1 MADKENLVIPAD
13 DLRDL
18 TNYLRTVPTE
28 HEGYEYTK
36 QWVDKVV
43 TFPFTGQ
50 IVLANDAL
58 NCAPFVTA
66 AQYGNVPVV
75 KYFLQR
81 FAGLFDINHT
91 GTIVSL
97 TTLNQVEGATA
108 LWGASTRNHVEVV
121 KMLLDA
127 GADVNKPTAI
137 GSTPLR
143 GAAFNGHC
151 DTMNVLIEHGADLNY
166 ANVLGQSP
174 LLTSIMRGHLEA
186 AKLLLDKGAQQDTKT
201 IHNHSVMHAAAAGG
215 DTDILKMLLD
225 CGIKAEFYL
234 EHDFEHFKES
244 ACPAILAASSGRIEA
259 VEYLCGLEQ
268 CPPECRSEA
277 YLLLGATLAETSRN
291 VFSGDAKQYWVKA
304 LQVRES
310 CGYKPKFL
318 PPTEALYN
326 LTEIQCMED
335 LEIEFPYPLEMDKW
349 YGIQSLIIRERIMG
363 YSDTILINYLVRR
376 GIIYCRLQD
385 IKLSELLWRK
395 AITSMYRYSNKIDVL
410 GPSLVDGIQKEVNR
424 HLMFMVDGLY
434 AMTQDYQYEPAFAEF
449 MEFILHH
456 LDHVQDYPTKD
467 DNDFN
472 TTLQLALYLVYI
484 WLRYDTYMLKD
495 NRKWSEKCSQLGQRL
510 VSSHLYSPKGSTLLH
525 MAVSDFSVGGK
536 STFYTAV
543 AEDTGEQ
550 LSLLVTAL
558 LQWGADKALYD
569 VDSDGNR
576 PIHIATTTCHLNSHP
591 ELIPPFLQ
599 HGCSPYVVNAA
610 GEDAVLLAKVDRVKA
625 SLFGDGPMSLASQCC
640 RTLVQYGI
648 DCNSLPTHI
657 KNYVSLFDKNTIAAV
672 N

>member
-1 MADKENLVIPAD
+1 MDEGSFVVPAD

-18 TNYLRTVPTE
+18 TNYLRTNLTE

-36 QWVDKVV
+36 QWVNKVV
-43 TFPFTGQ
+43 TFPLTGQ

-81 FAGLFDINHT
+81 FAGSFDINHT

-97 TTLNQVEGATA
+97 NTQNEVEGATA

-121 KMLLDA
+121 KMLLGA
-127 GADVNKPTAI
+127 GADVNKPTAT

-166 ANVLGQSP
+166 ANVVGQSP
-174 LLTSIMRGHLEA
+174 LLISVMRGHLEA
-186 AKLLLDKGAQQDTKT
+186 TRLLLDKGAQHDMKT
-201 IHNHSVMHAAAAGG
+201 IYNHSIMHLAAGKG
-215 DTDILKMLLD
+215 HMDILKMLLGH
-225 CGIKAEFYL
+225 GIKTEFYL

-244 ACPAILAASSGRIEA
+244 ACPAILAASTGKIET
-259 VEYLCGLEQ
+259 VEHLCDLEE

-277 YLLLGATLAETSRN
+277 YLLLGATLAETNRN
-291 VFSGDAKQYWVKA
+291 VFKGDVKEYWVRA
-304 LQVRES
+304 MQVRES
-310 CGYKPKFL
+310 CDYKPKFL

-335 LEIEFPYPLEMDKW
+335 LEIEFPYPLEIEKW
-349 YGIQSLIIRERIMG
+349 YSFQSLIIRERIMG
-363 YSDTILINYLVRR
+363 YSDTSLIYYLVRR

-385 IKLSELLWRK
+385 YKLSELLWCK
-395 AITSMYRYSNKIDVL
+395 AISSMYRYSNKIDVL
-410 GPSLVDGIQKEVNR
+410 GPSLVDGIQKDVNR
-424 HLMFMVDGLY
+424 DLMFMVDGLY
-434 AMTQDYQYEPAFAEF
+434 AMTQHYQHEPAFAEF

-456 LDHVQDYPTKD
+456 LDHVQGYSTKD

-472 TTLQLALYLVYI
+472 TTLQLILYLVYI

-495 NRKWSEKCSQLGQRL
+495 GTMWSEKCSQLGQRL
-510 VSSHLYSPKGSTLLH
+510 VSSHLHSPKCSTLLH
-525 MAVSDFSVGGK
+525 MAVSDFSIGGK

-591 ELIPPFLQ
+591 ELIPPLLQ
-599 HGCSPYVVNAA
+599 HGCNPYVVNAA
-610 GEDAVLLAKVDRVKA
+610 GENAVVLAKVDRVKA
-625 SLFGDGPMSLASQCC
+625 PLFLDGPMSLASQCC
-640 RTLVQYGI
+640 RTLVQHCINY
-648 DCNSLPTHI
+648 NSLPTHI
-657 KNYVSLFDKNTIAAV
+657 KDYISLFDKNTIATA

>member
-1 MADKENLVIPAD
+1 MDKQSFVVPAD

-18 TNYLRTVPTE
+18 TSYLRTNPTE
-28 HEGYEYTK
+28 YEGYEYAK

-43 TFPFTGQ
+43 TFPLTGQ
-50 IVLANDAL
+50 IVLASDAL

-66 AQYGNVPVV
+66 AHYGNVPVV

-81 FAGLFDINHT
+81 FAGSFDINHT
-91 GTIVSL
+91 GTIISL
-97 TTLNQVEGATA
+97 TTQNQVEGATA

-121 KMLLDA
+121 KMLLGA

-166 ANVLGQSP
+166 ASVLAQSP
-174 LLTSIMRGHLEA
+174 LLISVMKGHIEA
-186 AKLLLDKGAQQDTKT
+186 TKLLLDKGAQQDMKN
-201 IHNHSVMHAAAAGG
+201 IYNHSIMHIAAAKGH
-215 DTDILKMLLD
+215 TDILKMLLD
-225 CGIKAEFYL
+225 RGITAEFYL
-234 EHDFEHFKES
+234 EHDFEHFRES
-244 ACPAILAASSGRIEA
+244 PCPAILAASSGRIEA
-259 VEYLCGLEQ
+259 VEHLCDLEQ

-291 VFSGDAKQYWVKA
+291 VFSGDAKQYWVRA

-335 LEIEFPYPLEMDKW
+335 LEIEFPYPLEMDNW
-349 YGIQSLIIRERIMG
+349 YSFQSLIIRERIMG
-363 YSDTILINYLVRR
+363 YSDTSVIYYLVRR
-376 GIIYCRLQD
+376 GIIHCRLQD
-385 IKLSELLWRK
+385 FRLSELLWHK

-410 GPSLVDGIQKEVNR
+410 GPSLVCGIQKDVNR
-424 HLMFMVDGLY
+424 DLMFMVDGLY
-434 AMTQDYQYEPAFAEF
+434 AMTQDYQYEPAFAKF

-456 LDHVQDYPTKD
+456 LDHVQGYSTKD
-467 DNDFN
+467 NNDFN
-472 TTLQLALYLVYI
+472 TTLQLILYLVYI

-495 NRKWSEKCSQLGQRL
+495 IRMWSEKCSQLGQRL
-510 VSSHLYSPKGSTLLH
+510 VSSHLHSPKGSTLLH
-525 MAVSDFSVGGK
+525 MAVSDFSIGGK

-569 VDSDGNR
+569 VDKDGNR
-576 PIHIATTTCHLNSHP
+576 PIHIAVATCHLNSHP
-591 ELIPPFLQ
+591 QLLPPFLQ
-599 HGCSPYVVNAA
+599 HGCNPYVVNAA
-610 GEDAVLLAKVDRVKA
+610 GEDAVLLAKWDQVKA
-625 SLFGDGPMSLASQCC
+625 LLYMDGPMSLASQCC
-640 RTLVQYGI
+640 RTLVQHGI
-648 DCNSLPTHI
+648 DYNNLPTHI
-657 KNYVSLFDKNTIAAV
+657 KNFVTLFDKKAV
-672 N
+672 ATVAN